1 MLSSNFAIRET
12 LTDDIKDSFW
22 DVIVV
27 GTGIGGAVIG
37 GDLVKNGQ
45 RVLFIEKG
53 PRPLMDELQVDS
65 KLPLWS
71 EKIVDVFKGSEFQPF
86 LGEGVGGSSRLYGM
100 VMERFEPSDFQDRG
114 GHWPGSINQWDIYYQ
129 LAETILNVRKA
140 EYSDQFQVLTE
151 SLKQKGVATYP
162 LSLAYKAKENCG
174 FCQSRVC
181 DKDCKIDAW
190 SGPLSDALKSSLAV
204 LLCKSTVDRVLLRND
219 VAVGVQV
226 GTAQVFAKTIVLAAG
241 ALQTP
246 YILNQSF
253 RSLGPQDYL
262 RWPALGRYLMRHYI
276 DLYVLKWSACKA
288 TIGQKAIGISDF
300 YVDPKTNEKLGVFQS
315 FGFLAEFSV
324 VYEEVV
330 STYPALKH
338 LPGNR
343 YIVQKV
349 VESLFNNPIIG
360 SIIEDSP
367 NPDNRLDFDSSKK
380 GFLYAVSEKDEIKI
394 SRSREIAKGMFSPFL
409 KKILKEA
416 HNNRRLAHACGTC
429 RMGDD
434 INTSVVDWNC
444 RVHEIENLYVVD
456 SSVFPSST
464 GKNPSLTIAANALRV
479 SQYIKS
485 QLGRLV

>member
-1 MLSSNFAIRET
+1 MFSFDFTIHET
-12 LTDDIKDSFW
+12 LTDEIKDSFW

-27 GTGIGGAVIG
+27 GTGIGGAMIG

-53 PRPLMDELQVDS
+53 PGPLMDELQVDS

-86 LGEGVGGSSRLYGM
+86 LGEGVGGSSRLFGM
-100 VMERFEPSDFQDRG
+100 VMERFEASDFQG
-114 GHWPGSINQWDIYYQ
+114 GGGRWPGSINQWDSYYQ
-129 LAETILNVRKA
+129 LAEKRLRVQKA
-140 EYSDQFQVLTE
+140 VYSNQFDVLTE
-151 SLKQKGVATYP
+151 SLKKKGVASYP
-162 LSLAYKAKENCG
+162 LALSYKAKQNCG
-174 FCQSRVC
+174 FCQSRIC

-190 SGPLSDALKSSLAV
+190 SGPLSDALKSDLAV
-204 LLCKSTVDRVLLRND
+204 LLCKSSVDRVLLRND
-219 VAVGVQV
+219 IAVGVQV
-226 GTAQVFAKTIVLAAG
+226 GSSQIFAKTIILAAG

-276 DLYVLKWSACKA
+276 DLYVLNWPDCKA

-315 FGFLAEFSV
+315 FGFLADFSV
-324 VYEEVV
+324 VYEEVI

-338 LPGNR
+338 LPWNR
-343 YIVQKV
+343 FVVRKV
-349 VESLFNNPIIG
+349 VETLFNNPIIG

-380 GFLYAVSEKDEIKI
+380 GFLYSVSEKDEIKI
-394 SRSREIAKGMFSPFL
+394 SRSREIAKGIFAPFL

-416 HNNRRLAHACGTC
+416 HNNKRLAHVCGTC

-464 GKNPSLTIAANALRV
+464 GKNPSLSIAANALRV
-479 SQYIKS
+479 SEYIKG